1 MFRVNNRNTRKR
13 CEICAKLTIKTAFP
27 SVSIVD
33 FEQVNVSWVMIF
45 LYQTIWNLGRLN
57 DTHREKLCFIQ
68 ISTRMAGWLL
78 LTFLICLHNELSSI
92 IHFINTY

>member
-1 MFRVNNRNTRKR
+1 MFRVNNRSTRKR

-57 DTHREKLCFIQ
+57 DTHREKLFYSNQ
-68 ISTRMAGWLL
+68 YQNGWLAASDIFDMF
-78 LTFLICLHNELSSI
+78 TQLIKFYHK
-92 IHFINTY
+92 FY